1 MPEGLPQVV
10 SDPATSSLVND
21 LFKATEQQVQET
33 LTKTPEGVIP
43 ENSDYVPNDP
53 TPSPTPS
60 DESQPNPDDENPNP
74 NDEGEGEG
82 DEDEAE
88 KKKVE
93 DEKKEEKGD
102 DDKDPDQKIS
112 NSAAKKF
119 AAMRKENSSLKAE
132 TKNLKARIEELE
144 AANAGAEGLDEL
156 KAEKE
161 KLASIVNSFAFT
173 QTEEYQKEVSGPYNK
188 AQEKLFKL
196 AENNGMELTHDQLN
210 EIATNKNFDEMDRQ
224 EAYEDL
230 ARDAGLTDLDV
241 SRFANYA
248 MLRDRAVQKHTA
260 MSAKAD
266 EYRKEFLEKLGDG
279 KVKQYEVNLDNYDQ
293 GHIQDRAK
301 ELGLSAEVDEETVK
315 AARHLAHKI
324 DNNAFMDAALLQ
336 KAVDEL
342 KELKEQNQELHA
354 TITKLRGKN
363 PSPSKGHNGGGA
375 PSPEKPKLGDN
386 FKTATDVVEGFLNG
400 SF

>member
-10 SDPATSSLVND
+10 SDPATSALVND
-21 LFKATEQQVQET
+21 LFQATEQQVQET
-33 LTKTPEGVIP
+33 LNKTPEGVIP
-43 ENSDYVPNDP
+43 ENQGYVPNDP
-53 TPSPTPS
+53 TPSPTP
-60 DESQPNPDDENPNP
+60 DDNPELNPDDENPTP
-74 NDEGEGEG
+74 NGEGEG
-82 DEDEAE
+82 DENAE
-88 KKKVE
+88 KKEKVE
-93 DEKKEEKGD
+93 DEKKDEKGD
-102 DDKDPDQKIS
+102 GDDKTEGEQKLS

-119 AAMRKENSSLKAE
+119 AAMRKENATFKAE
-132 TKNLKARIEELE
+132 IKDLKSKIEELE

-188 AQEKLFKL
+188 AQDKLFKL

-210 EIATNKNFDEMDRQ
+210 EIATNKDFDEMDRQ

-363 PSPSKGHNGGGA
+363 PSPSKGHNGGA
-375 PSPEKPKLGDN
+375 PAPEKLKFGDN

-400 SF
+400 AF